1 MATRDWILKKNC
13 SISPRQLAQAYL
25 ALCVA
30 SFLVATYFVMH
41 GAWLVMVFAVLEMS
55 AVAAAF
61 IYCGRHATDRECI
74 SLSDTGLWVEL
85 VQAERASLYQLDP
98 CRTRVAIPELRQRL
112 IRLEA
117 NGERVEVGRYL
128 TERKR
133 QEFAQELN
141 RELAGYRLHSK

>member
-1 MATRDWILKKNC
+1 M
-13 SISPRQLAQAYL
+13 

-30 SFLVATYFVMH
+30 SLLVATYFVMH
-41 GAWLVMVFAVLEMS
+41 GAWLVMVFAMLEMT

-61 IYCGRHATDRECI
+61 IYFGRHATDRECI
-74 SLSDTGLWVEL
+74 SLSDAGLLVEL
-85 VQAERASLYQLDP
+85 VQAERSLSYRLDP
-98 CRTRVAIPELRQRL
+98 RRTRVAIPEPRQRL

-141 RELAGYRLHSK
+141 RELAGYRLQI